1 MGFFIRKSVRLGPV
15 RFNLAKSGIGTSI
28 GVRGLRVGQDARGR
42 GYVFGGRGGLYF
54 RERLG
59 RAGNRNAAG
68 CLVAI
73 VVVLLLILLAGVLR

>member
-1 MGFFIRKSVRLGPV
+1 MGFFVRKAIRLGPV
-15 RFNLAKSGIGTSI
+15 RFNLAKSGVGASI

-59 RAGNRNAAG
+59 RSARPTVG
-68 CLVAI
+68 CLVAL
-73 VVVLLLILLAGVLR
+73 VVGLLILVALTLR

>member
-1 MGFFIRKSVRLGPV
+1 MVPPK
-15 RFNLAKSGIGTSI
+15 
-28 GVRGLRVGQDARGR
+28 GQDARGH

-59 RAGNRNAAG
+59 RAGKSNAAG

-73 VVVLLLILLAGVLR
+73 VVVLLLILVAVVLR